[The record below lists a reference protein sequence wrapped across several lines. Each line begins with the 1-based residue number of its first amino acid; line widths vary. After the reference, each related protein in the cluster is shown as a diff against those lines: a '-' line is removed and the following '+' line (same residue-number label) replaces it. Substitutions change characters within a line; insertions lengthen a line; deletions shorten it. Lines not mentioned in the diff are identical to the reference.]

1 MESLA
6 AEINLMLIDAKSGRP
21 VVDNARCDFVT
32 SAAVLRDLEAQRRI
46 VVAAKGRLARS
57 WTVRVASMRPVGDPV
72 NDAALRNLVGRPRTI
87 REIMYRYGY
96 LWRRAACNQLS
107 HLGIV
112 RYEPRRVSRL
122 AFSERWRIVDP
133 TAYGQLRAAVE
144 RAVLD
149 EQSPDDRITALV
161 ALLHHAGALT
171 RLFSDSK
178 KEAKRRAADFAQR
191 DWASDALRKALDAR
205 RRTMVM
211 LNPQTVSGAHRV
223 HAGQS
228 GDLVPE

>member
-21 VVDNARCDFVT
+21 IVDSARCDFVT

-96 LWRRAACNQLS
+96 LWRRAAYSQLS
-107 HLGIV
+107 HVGIV
-112 RYEPRRVSRL
+112 RYEPRRVTRL
-122 AFSERWRIVDP
+122 TFSERWRIVDP
-133 TAYGQLRAAVE
+133 AAYGQLRVAVE

-149 EQSPDDRITALV
+149 DHLPDDRTT

-178 KEAKRRAADFAQR
+178 KEAKRRAADIAQR

-228 GDLVPE
+228 RDLVPE